1 MSEDEAVRH
10 DEDLR
15 DDEEPRDDEEF
26 RGEAT
31 IETGEL
37 SVTVAVRLSA
47 RFEPVEGR
55 YRWAGRAAP
64 DEILAAQLRAGLR
77 EATVRIHGVRAAAR
91 LGEPDPWGGVRL
103 TGSGRP
109 PWHAARAG

>member
-1 MSEDEAVRH
+1 MS
-10 DEDLR
+10 
-15 DDEEPRDDEEF
+15 DEEDY
-26 RGEAT
+26 RGPAT

-37 SVTVAVRLSA
+37 SVTVTVRLSA

-64 DEILAAQLRAGLR
+64 DEVLTAQLRAGLR
-77 EATVRIHGVRAAAR
+77 EATLRIGAGAVDAR

-103 TGSGRP
+103 TGTGRP
-109 PWHAARAG
+109 PWHTAEGN

>member
-1 MSEDEAVRH
+1 MNEA
-10 DEDLR
+10 
-15 DDEEPRDDEEF
+15 EEY

-31 IETGEL
+31 IVAGER
-37 SVTVAVRLSA
+37 SVTVTVRLSS

-64 DEILAAQLRAGLR
+64 DETLTAQLRAGVR
-77 EATVRIHGVRAAAR
+77 EVTVRIGGSAARAR

-103 TGSGRP
+103 TGTGRA
-109 PWHAARAG
+109 PWCAAAGG